1 MPHNS
6 FKDKAEAFTR
16 LLKIMDELREKCPW
30 DRKQTI
36 QSLRSLTIEETYE
49 LADSIADN
57 DWKGL
62 KEEIG
67 DVLLHLIFYAKI
79 GEEQGKFDIA
89 DAIHAECEKLIYRHP
104 HIYGDVKVENEE
116 DVKRN
121 WEQLKLK
128 EGKKSVLA
136 GVPRALP
143 AMIKSFRM
151 QEKAAKV
158 GFDWETKEQVWEKV
172 QEEIGE
178 LHEAIAL
185 QSQDKMEDEFGDV
198 LFSLVNYA
206 RFIGVDPESA
216 LERTNKKFKKRFEYV
231 ENHSQKPMQEM
242 TLVEMNALWNEAKI
256 ADI

>member
-16 LLKIMDELREKCPW
+16 LLKIMDDLREKCPW

-36 QSLRSLTIEETYE
+36 HSLRSLTIEETYE

-143 AMIKSFRM
+143 AIIKSFRM

-158 GFDWETKEQVWEKV
+158 GFDWETKEQVWDKV

-178 LHEAIAL
+178 LKEAIAL
-185 QSQDKMEDEFGDV
+185 QSHDKMEDEFGDV

-231 ENHSQKPMQEM
+231 ENHAPKPLQEM
-242 TLVEMNALWNEAKI
+242 TLAEMDALWNDAKI
-256 ADI
+256 ANT

>member
-16 LLKIMDELREKCPW
+16 LLKIMDDLREKCPW

-36 QSLRSLTIEETYE
+36 HSLRSLTIEETYE

-143 AMIKSFRM
+143 AIIKSFRM

-158 GFDWETKEQVWEKV
+158 GFDWETKEQVWDKV

-178 LHEAIAL
+178 LKEKNGGLRGCIGHT
-185 QSQDKMEDEFGDV
+185 
-198 LFSLVNYA
+198 YA
-206 RFIGVDPESA
+206 RVVC
-216 LERTNKKFKKRFEYV
+216 LETWIREICDLI
-231 ENHSQKPMQEM
+231 S
-242 TLVEMNALWNEAKI
+242 TLSDKVCEDLLRNRRKSDGRRSHYRDNRNDRRATRRS
-256 ADI
+256 DDRCRRGCG